1 MTIYRFVNL
10 FLVGAALAGA
20 QGVPMKQAYLRFYE
34 ELNDYLPED
43 KRKRS
48 FVCRFE
54 GEVTVAILLG
64 AIGVPLSEVD
74 LLLCSGESVS
84 PAHVVCDGD
93 HISVYPVF
101 ESLDI
106 RGTARVREEPL
117 RRPCFVAGP
126 DLVRLAAYLRML
138 GFDTRSSA
146 GGSPD
151 DCVRMAE
158 AEKRI
163 LLTRDCGRQSKAS
176 RVYRVCSD
184 KPRQQ
189 AAEVLA
195 RLDLYRLIAPLGR
208 CPRCNAQLAETGCFM
223 HCAACGMTRQHGVH
237 LRRMKRLITRLSR
250 GGGGN

>member
-1 MTIYRFVNL
+1 MHSSIVNL
-10 FLVGAALAGA
+10 FVVGAALAGA
-20 QGVPMKQAYLRFYE
+20 QSVPMKQACLRFYE

-54 GEVTVAILLG
+54 GEVTVAILLR
-64 AIGVPLSEVD
+64 ATGVPLSEVD
-74 LLLCSGESVS
+74 LLLSSGESVS
-84 PAHVVCDGD
+84 PARVVCDGD
-93 HISVYPVF
+93 RISVYPVF

-106 RGTARVREEPL
+106 KGAARVREEPL
-117 RRPCFVAGP
+117 RRPCFVTGP
-126 DLVRLAAYLRML
+126 GLERLAAYLRML

-146 GGSPD
+146 GRSPD

-158 AEKRI
+158 AERRI
-163 LLTRDCGRQSKAS
+163 LLTRDCGLQRNAS

-208 CPRCNAQLAETGCFM
+208 CPRCNAKLAETGCFI
-223 HCAACGMTRQHGVH
+223 CCNVCGMTRRHGIH
-237 LRRMKRLITRLSR
+237 LCRIQWLITRLSR